1 MENNISQNLLSLT
14 MGIWTTIVGIFTDN
28 NGNDHEETM
37 DSAEYEYST
46 VTRLINRF
54 SGFAGVYVT
63 DSDGNDLDLDDLPHH
78 NAPDGGA
85 DCLITV
91 EPEDYTE
98 RGFRSMCT
106 RVRNILD
113 SGDF

>member
-1 MENNISQNLLSLT
+1 MSKNIPIT
-14 MGIWTTIVGIFTDN
+14 MGIWTTIVAFFTDDD
-28 NGNDHEETM
+28 GTDHEETM

-46 VTRLINRF
+46 VRRLINRF

-63 DSDGNDLDLDDLPHH
+63 DSDGNDLDPDDLPHH
-78 NAPDGGA
+78 NAKDGGA
-85 DCLITV
+85 DCVITV
-91 EPEDYTE
+91 EPDDYTE